1 MRYCAFP
8 TFVVGSNRFRG
19 TAIRTLIVIPSRYP
33 STRLP
38 AKALADL
45 GGRPLVAHVVGRAL
59 LANVGQVI
67 VATDDER
74 IAAAAREAGAEP
86 IMTPADCPT
95 GSDRIAAALRAMA
108 QPSYQPADQPADRP
122 DDIILNVQGDEP
134 FIEPELIRDLAEVLQ
149 DDPSVQMA
157 TVATE
162 ARPGDRE
169 DPATVTVVLG
179 DDGSALYFS
188 RSALPGVGPMSSEAG
203 ALALSLR
210 HLGLYAYRRAFLEEF
225 VTWPP
230 GRLEKMESLEQL
242 RAVERGVRI
251 RVIVR
256 PTESMGIDTPADL
269 ERARRRLAGA

>member
-1 MRYCAFP
+1 MAH
-8 TFVVGSNRFRG
+8 VVE
-19 TAIRTLIVIPSRYP
+19 
-33 STRLP
+33 
-38 AKALADL
+38 KALAA
-45 GGRPLVAHVVGRAL
+45 GVGTVV
-59 LANVGQVI
+59 

-86 IMTPADCPT
+86 VMTPAECPT

-108 QPSYQPADQPADRP
+108 SDLDQP

-134 FIEPELIRDLAEVLQ
+134 FIEPELIRDLAAVLR

-157 TVATE
+157 TVAT
-162 ARPGDRE
+162 AAKPGDRE

-179 DDGSALYFS
+179 EDGSALYFS
-188 RSALPGVGPMSSEAG
+188 RSALPGVGPMSSESE

-210 HLGLYAYRRAFLEEF
+210 HLGLYAYRRAFLNEF
-225 VTWPP
+225 VNWPP
-230 GRLEKMESLEQL
+230 GRLEKLESLEQL

>member
-8 TFVVGSNRFRG
+8 TFVVGSNRFWG
-19 TAIRTLIVIPSRYP
+19 TVIRTLIVIPSRYP

-38 AKALADL
+38 AKALVDL
-45 GGRPLVAHVVGRAL
+45 GGRPLVAHVVGMAL

-67 VATDDER
+67 VATDDEQ
-74 IAAAAREAGAEP
+74 IAVAAREAGAEP
-86 IMTPADCPT
+86 IMTQAECPT

-108 QPSYQPADQPADRP
+108 SPVDRP

-179 DDGSALYFS
+179 EDGSALYFS